1 VKLRVTRRAA
11 TQIAKALDYIE
22 ADSPQG
28 ANHVR
33 ERIQTLFR
41 LLGQHPYAGQATDL
55 PGVRRLTLSPYP
67 YLIFYRITDSEVIVQ
82 RMRHTSRRPR
92 SASGTP

>member
-1 VKLRVTRRAA
+1 MRLRVTRRAA
-11 TQIAKALDYIE
+11 TQIAKALEYIE

-28 ANHVR
+28 ANHVG

-41 LLGQHPYAGQATDL
+41 LLEQHPYAGQATDL

-67 YLIFYRITDSEVIVQ
+67 YLIFYRVTDSEVIIQ
-82 RMRHTSRRPR
+82 RMRHTSRRSR
-92 SASGTP
+92 AASGT